1 MKAITI
7 TKFGG
12 PEVLQ
17 VTEVPD
23 LIPSKNE
30 VLIQVK
36 ASGINRS
43 DILQRQGKY
52 AAPGST
58 SNEIPGLEVAGIIV
72 ECGPEVTQWNIGDH
86 VCALLPGGGYAQYAA
101 VKEGHCL
108 PIPKG
113 LNLTEAA
120 SLPETVFTVWSNIF
134 ERGNLKPGESLLV
147 HGGSSGIGITA
158 IQIAHAL
165 GSKVLTTVGSDQKAK
180 YCMELGSNLSI
191 NYKTEDFEEILKSKG
206 VDVIL
211 DMIAG
216 PYFQKNLNILNEEG
230 RLIHINAENGKNVEL
245 DIWQLMTKRISIS
258 GSTLRVRDDNYKNRL
273 TKEVYKNVWPLI
285 ENGKFRPV
293 IYQTFSYQNVIG
305 AHQCMEE
312 GSHIGKII
320 LEWDSNI

>member
-7 TKFGG
+7 SKFGG

-23 LIPSKNE
+23 LIPSQNE

-43 DILQRQGKY
+43 DILQREGKY

-58 SNEIPGLEVAGIIV
+58 SNEIPGLEVSGIIV
-72 ECGPEVTQWNIGDH
+72 ECGPEVTQWKKGDA
-86 VCALLPGGGYAQYAA
+86 VCALLSGGGYAEYIT
-101 VKEGHCL
+101 VEEGQCL

-113 LNLTEAA
+113 LNFIEAA

-134 ERGNLKPGESLLV
+134 ERGKLKPDETLLV

-158 IQIAHAL
+158 IQIAHAF
-165 GSKVLTTVGSDQKAK
+165 GSKVITTVGSEEKSQ
-180 YCMELGSNLSI
+180 YCYELGAALCI
-191 NYKTEDFEEILKSKG
+191 NYKEEDFEEILKTKA

-216 PYFQKNLNILNEEG
+216 TYFKKNLNILNEDG

-245 DIWQLMTKRISIS
+245 DIWQLMLKRITIS
-258 GSTLRVRDDNYKNRL
+258 GSTLRARDYQYKKRL
-273 TKEVYKNVWPLI
+273 AAEVFKNVWPLI

-293 IYQTFSYQNVIG
+293 IYKTFSHRDAVS
-305 AHQCMEE
+305 AHECMEH

-320 LEWDSNI
+320 IDWES

>member
-7 TKFGG
+7 SKFGG

-23 LIPSKNE
+23 VIPSQNE

-52 AAPGST
+52 AAPDKT
-58 SNEIPGLEVAGIIV
+58 SNEIPGLEISGIIV
-72 ECGPEVTQWNIGDH
+72 ECGPEVTQWKKGDH
-86 VCALLPGGGYAQYAA
+86 VCALLPGGGYAEYVTVQ
-101 VKEGHCL
+101 EGQCL

-113 LNLTEAA
+113 LNFIEAA

-134 ERGNLKPGESLLV
+134 ERGKLKPGETLLV

-158 IQIAHAL
+158 IQIAHAF
-165 GSKVLTTVGSDQKAK
+165 GSKVITTVGSEEKAK
-180 YCMELGSNLSI
+180 YCSELGAALCI
-191 NYKTEDFEEILKSKG
+191 NYKKEDFEKVLENQG

-216 PYFQKNLNILNEEG
+216 TYFQKNLNILNEEG
-230 RLIHINAENGKNVEL
+230 RLIHINAENGKDVAL
-245 DIWQLMTKRISIS
+245 DIWQLMLKRISIT
-258 GSTLRVRDDNYKNRL
+258 GSTLRARNYDYKKRL
-273 TKEVYKNVWPLI
+273 AKEVFENVWPLI
-285 ENGKFRPV
+285 ENGKFKPV
-293 IYQTFSYQNVIG
+293 IYKTFSYQNAVN
-305 AHQCMEE
+305 AHQSMEE
-312 GSHIGKII
+312 GSHIGKVI
-320 LEWDSNI
+320 LDWQS

>member
-12 PEVLQ
+12 PEVLKLA
-17 VTEVPD
+17 EVSD
-23 LIPSKNE
+23 LVPSKNE

-52 AAPGST
+52 ATPDST
-58 SNEIPGLEVAGIIV
+58 ANEIPGLEVSGIIKG
-72 ECGPEVTQWNIGDH
+72 CGPEVTQWKKGDR
-86 VCALLPGGGYAQYAA
+86 VCALVAGGGYAEYVL
-101 VKEGHCL
+101 VKEGQCL

-113 LNLTEAA
+113 LSFIEAA

-134 ERGNLKPGESLLV
+134 EQGKLKPGESLLV

-165 GSKVLTTVGSDQKAK
+165 GSKVFTTVGSEEKAR
-180 YCMELGSNLSI
+180 YCAELGSDLSI
-191 NYKTEDFEEILKSKG
+191 NYKTEDFEEILKPKG
-206 VDVIL
+206 IDVIL

-230 RLIHINAENGKNVEL
+230 RLIHINAENGKDVEL
-245 DIWQLMTKRISIS
+245 DIWQLMIKRITIY
-258 GSTLRVRDDNYKNRL
+258 GSTLRGRDYNYKKRL
-273 TKEVYKNVWPLI
+273 TKEVFKNIWPLI
-285 ENGKFRPV
+285 ENRKFKPV
-293 IYQTFSYQNVIG
+293 IYKTFSYQNAVS
-305 AHQCMEE
+305 AHKCLEDS
-312 GSHIGKII
+312 GHIGKII
-320 LEWDSNI
+320 LNWES

>member
-7 TKFGG
+7 TKFGD

-17 VTEVPD
+17 LTEVPN
-23 LIPSKNE
+23 LVPSKNE

-52 AAPGST
+52 AAPDST
-58 SNEIPGLEVAGIIV
+58 SNEIPGLEVSGIITA
-72 ECGPEVTQWNIGDH
+72 CGPEVTQWKKGDE
-86 VCALLPGGGYAQYAA
+86 VCALLAGGGYAEYVV
-101 VKEGHCL
+101 VKEGQCL
-108 PIPKG
+108 PIPDG
-113 LNLTEAA
+113 LNFVEAA

-134 ERGNLKPGESLLV
+134 ERGKLKPGESLLV

-158 IQIAHAL
+158 IQIANSL
-165 GSKVLTTVGSDQKAK
+165 GSKVFTTVGSEEKAK
-180 YCMELGSNLSI
+180 YCDALGSDLSI

-230 RLIHINAENGKNVEL
+230 RLIHINAENGKDVGL
-245 DIWQLMTKRISIS
+245 DIWQLMVKRITIS
-258 GSTLRVRDDNYKNRL
+258 GSTLRVRDYDYKKRL
-273 TKEVYKNVWPLI
+273 AKEVFQNIWPLI
-285 ENGKFRPV
+285 ENGKFKPV
-293 IYQTFSYQNVIG
+293 IYKTFSYQNVVS
-305 AHQCMEE
+305 AHQHMEE
-312 GSHIGKII
+312 GNHIGKII
-320 LEWDSNI
+320 LDWES

>member
-17 VTEVPD
+17 LAEVPD
-23 LIPSKNE
+23 LVPSNNE

-43 DILQRQGKY
+43 DILQREGKY
-52 AAPGST
+52 AAPNST
-58 SNEIPGLEVAGIIV
+58 SNEIPGLEVSGIIV
-72 ECGPEVTQWNIGDH
+72 ECGPEVTQWKKGDH
-86 VCALLPGGGYAQYAA
+86 VCALLAGGGYAEYVV
-101 VKEGHCL
+101 VKEGQCL

-113 LNLTEAA
+113 LNFIEAA

-134 ERGNLKPGESLLV
+134 ERGKLKPGESLLV

-165 GSKVLTTVGSDQKAK
+165 GSKVITTVGSEDKAK
-180 YCMELGSNLSI
+180 YCATLGADLCI
-191 NYKTEDFEEILKSKG
+191 NYKTEDFEAILKNNG

-216 PYFQKNLNILNEEG
+216 TYFQKNLNILNEEG
-230 RLIHINAENGKNVEL
+230 RLVHINAEGGQKVEL
-245 DIWQLMTKRISIS
+245 DIWQVMIKRLSIS
-258 GSTLRVRDDNYKNRL
+258 GSTLRARNYDYKKRL
-273 TKEVYKNVWPLI
+273 TQEVLQNVWPLI
-285 ENGKFRPV
+285 ENGKFKPV
-293 IYQTFSYQNVIG
+293 IYKTFSYQDVVN
-305 AHQCMEE
+305 AHQSMEE
-312 GSHIGKII
+312 GLHIGKII
-320 LEWDSNI
+320 LDWES

>member
-7 TKFGG
+7 SKFGG

-23 LIPSKNE
+23 VIPSQNE

-52 AAPGST
+52 AAPDKT
-58 SNEIPGLEVAGIIV
+58 SNEIPGLEVSGIIV
-72 ECGPEVTQWNIGDH
+72 ECGPEVTQWKKGDH
-86 VCALLPGGGYAQYAA
+86 VCALLPGGGYAEYVT
-101 VKEGHCL
+101 VKEGQCL

-113 LNLTEAA
+113 LNFIEAA

-134 ERGNLKPGESLLV
+134 ERGKLKPGETLLV

-158 IQIAHAL
+158 IQIAHAF
-165 GSKVLTTVGSDQKAK
+165 GSKVITTVGSEEKAK
-180 YCMELGSNLSI
+180 YCSELGAALCI
-191 NYKTEDFEEILKSKG
+191 NYKKEDFEKVLENQG

-216 PYFQKNLNILNEEG
+216 TYFQKNLNILNEEG
-230 RLIHINAENGKNVEL
+230 RLIHINAENGKDVAL
-245 DIWQLMTKRISIS
+245 DIWQLMLKRISIT
-258 GSTLRVRDDNYKNRL
+258 GSTLRARNYDYKKRL
-273 TKEVYKNVWPLI
+273 AKEVFENVWPLI
-285 ENGKFRPV
+285 ENGKFKPV
-293 IYQTFSYQNVIG
+293 IYKTFSYQNAVN
-305 AHQCMEE
+305 AHQSMEE
-312 GSHIGKII
+312 GSHIGKVI
-320 LEWDSNI
+320 LDWQS

>member
-12 PEVLQ
+12 PEVLKLA
-17 VTEVPD
+17 EVSD
-23 LIPSKNE
+23 LVPSKNE

-52 AAPGST
+52 ATPDST
-58 SNEIPGLEVAGIIV
+58 ANEIPGLEVSGIITG
-72 ECGPEVTQWNIGDH
+72 CGPEVTQWKKGDQ
-86 VCALLPGGGYAQYAA
+86 VCALVAGGGYAEYVL
-101 VKEGHCL
+101 VKEGQCL

-113 LNLTEAA
+113 LSFIEAA

-134 ERGNLKPGESLLV
+134 EQGKLKPGESLLV

-165 GSKVLTTVGSDQKAK
+165 GSKVFTTVGSEEKAR
-180 YCMELGSNLSI
+180 YCAELGSDLSI
-191 NYKTEDFEEILKSKG
+191 NYKTEDFEEILKPKG
-206 VDVIL
+206 IDVIL

-230 RLIHINAENGKNVEL
+230 RLIHINAENGKDVEL
-245 DIWQLMTKRISIS
+245 DIWQLMIKRITIY
-258 GSTLRVRDDNYKNRL
+258 GSTLRGRDYNYKKRL
-273 TKEVYKNVWPLI
+273 TKEVFKNIWPLI
-285 ENGKFRPV
+285 ENGKFKPV
-293 IYQTFSYQNVIG
+293 IYKTFSYQNAVS
-305 AHQCMEE
+305 AHKCIEDS
-312 GSHIGKII
+312 SHIGKII
-320 LEWDSNI
+320 LDWES

>member
-7 TKFGG
+7 SKFGG

-23 LIPSKNE
+23 VIPSQNE

-52 AAPGST
+52 AAPDKT
-58 SNEIPGLEVAGIIV
+58 SNEIPGLEVSGIIV
-72 ECGPEVTQWNIGDH
+72 DCGPEVTQWKKGDH
-86 VCALLPGGGYAQYAA
+86 VCALLPGGGYAEYVT
-101 VKEGHCL
+101 VKEGQCL

-113 LNLTEAA
+113 LNFIEAA

-134 ERGNLKPGESLLV
+134 ERGKLKPGETLLV

-158 IQIAHAL
+158 IQIAHAF
-165 GSKVLTTVGSDQKAK
+165 GSKVITTVGSEEKAK
-180 YCMELGSNLSI
+180 NCSELGAALCI
-191 NYKTEDFEEILKSKG
+191 NYKEEDFEKVLENEG

-216 PYFQKNLNILNEEG
+216 TYFQKNLNILNEEG
-230 RLIHINAENGKNVEL
+230 RLIHINAENGKDVAL
-245 DIWQLMTKRISIS
+245 DIWQLMLKRISIT
-258 GSTLRVRDDNYKNRL
+258 GSTLRARNYDYKKRL
-273 TKEVYKNVWPLI
+273 AKEVFENVWPLI
-285 ENGKFRPV
+285 ENGKFKPV
-293 IYQTFSYQNVIG
+293 IYKTFSYQNAVN
-305 AHQCMEE
+305 AHQSMEE
-312 GSHIGKII
+312 GSHIGKVI
-320 LEWDSNI
+320 LDWES

>member
-17 VTEVPD
+17 LTEVAD
-23 LIPSKNE
+23 LTPSQNE

-36 ASGINRS
+36 AAGLNRS
-43 DILQRQGKY
+43 DILQRKGKY
-52 AAPGST
+52 AAPDNT
-58 SNEIPGLEVAGIIV
+58 SNEIPGLEVSGVIV
-72 ECGPEVTQWNIGDH
+72 GCGPEVTQWKNGDE
-86 VCALLPGGGYAQYAA
+86 VCALLPGGGYAEYVV
-101 VKEGHCL
+101 VKEGQCL

-113 LNLTEAA
+113 LSFIEAA

-134 ERGNLKPGESLLV
+134 ERGNLKPGETLLV

-165 GSKVLTTVGSDQKAK
+165 GSKVVTTVGSDEKAK
-180 YCMELGSNLSI
+180 FCTHLGASISI
-191 NYKTEDFEEILKSKG
+191 NYKTEDFEEVLKNKG

-216 PYFQKNLNILNEEG
+216 PYFEKNLHILNEDG
-230 RLIHINAENGKNVEL
+230 RLILINAENGKDVAL
-245 DIWQLMTKRISIS
+245 DLWQLMVKRITIS
-258 GSTLRVRDDNYKNRL
+258 GSTLRARNYEYKKRL
-273 TKEVYKNVWPLI
+273 AKEVLQNVWPLI
-285 ENGKFRPV
+285 ENEKFKPV
-293 IYQTFSYQNVIG
+293 IYKTFSYQDAVA
-305 AHQCMEE
+305 AHHCMEE

-320 LEWDSNI
+320 LDWQS

>member
-7 TKFGG
+7 TKYGG

-17 VTEVPD
+17 LAEVPD
-23 LIPSKNE
+23 LIPSENE

-52 AAPGST
+52 AAPDST
-58 SNEIPGLEVAGIIV
+58 SNEIPGLEVSGIITA
-72 ECGPEVTQWNIGDH
+72 CGPEVTQWKKGDQ
-86 VCALLPGGGYAQYAA
+86 VCALLAGAGYAEYVV
-101 VKEGHCL
+101 VKEGQCL
-108 PIPKG
+108 PVPLG
-113 LNLTEAA
+113 LNFIEAA

-134 ERGNLKPGESLLV
+134 ERGKLKPGESLLV

-165 GSKVLTTVGSDQKAK
+165 GSKVFTTVGSEEKAT
-180 YCMELGSNLSI
+180 YCTELGSDLSI
-191 NYKTEDFEEILKSKG
+191 NYKTEDFEEILKPKG
-206 VDVIL
+206 IDVIL

-216 PYFQKNLNILNEEG
+216 PYFQKNLNVLNEEG

-245 DIWQLMTKRISIS
+245 DIWQLMVKRITIS
-258 GSTLRVRDDNYKNRL
+258 GSTLRVRDYNYKNRL
-273 TKEVYKNVWPLI
+273 TKEVFKNIWPLI
-285 ENGKFRPV
+285 ENGKFKPV
-293 IYQTFSYQNVIG
+293 IYKTFSYQNAVS
-305 AHQCMEE
+305 AHKCMED

-320 LEWDSNI
+320 LDWEA

>member
-17 VTEVPD
+17 LVEVPD
-23 LIPSKNE
+23 LTPSKNE

-43 DILQRQGKY
+43 DILQREGKY
-52 AAPGST
+52 AAPNST
-58 SNEIPGLEVAGIIV
+58 SNEIPGLEVSGIIV
-72 ECGPEVTQWNIGDH
+72 ECGSEVAQWKKGDH
-86 VCALLPGGGYAQYAA
+86 VCALLAGGGYSEYVI
-101 VKEGHCL
+101 VKEGQCL

-113 LNLTEAA
+113 LNFIEAA

-134 ERGNLKPGESLLV
+134 ERGNLKPGESLLI

-165 GSKVLTTVGSDQKAK
+165 GSKVITTVGSVDKAK
-180 YCMELGSNLSI
+180 YCAALGADLCI
-191 NYKTEDFEEILKSKG
+191 NYKTEDFEAILKNNG

-216 PYFQKNLNILNEEG
+216 TYFQKNLNILNEEG
-230 RLIHINAENGKNVEL
+230 RLIHINAEGGQKVEL
-245 DIWQLMTKRISIS
+245 DIWQVMIKRISIS
-258 GSTLRVRDDNYKNRL
+258 GSTLRARNYDYKKRL
-273 TKEVYKNVWPLI
+273 TQEILQNVWPLI
-285 ENGKFRPV
+285 DNGKFKPI
-293 IYQTFSYQNVIG
+293 IYKKFSYQDVVS
-305 AHQCMEE
+305 AHQSMEE
-312 GSHIGKII
+312 GLHIGKVI
-320 LEWDSNI
+320 LDWES

>member
-7 TKFGG
+7 SKFGG

-23 LIPSKNE
+23 IIPSQNE

-52 AAPGST
+52 AAPDKT
-58 SNEIPGLEVAGIIV
+58 SNEIPGLEVSGIIAD
-72 ECGPEVTQWNIGDH
+72 CGPEVTQWKKGDH
-86 VCALLPGGGYAQYAA
+86 VCALLPGGGYAEYVT
-101 VKEGHCL
+101 VKEGQCL

-113 LNLTEAA
+113 LNFIEAA

-134 ERGNLKPGESLLV
+134 ERGKLKPGETLLV

-158 IQIAHAL
+158 IQIAHAF
-165 GSKVLTTVGSDQKAK
+165 GSKVITTVGSEEKAK
-180 YCMELGSNLSI
+180 YCSELGAALCI
-191 NYKTEDFEEILKSKG
+191 NYKKEDFEKVLENQG

-216 PYFQKNLNILNEEG
+216 TYFQKNLNILNEEG
-230 RLIHINAENGKNVEL
+230 RLIHINAENGKDVAL
-245 DIWQLMTKRISIS
+245 DIWQLMLKRISIT
-258 GSTLRVRDDNYKNRL
+258 GSTLRARNYDYKKRL
-273 TKEVYKNVWPLI
+273 AKEVFENVWPLI
-285 ENGKFRPV
+285 ENGKFKPV
-293 IYQTFSYQNVIG
+293 IYKTFSYQNAVS
-305 AHQCMEE
+305 AHQSMQE
-312 GSHIGKII
+312 GSHIGKVI
-320 LEWDSNI
+320 LDWQS

>member
-7 TKFGG
+7 SKFGG

-17 VTEVPD
+17 LVEVPD
-23 LIPSKNE
+23 LIPSQNE

-52 AAPGST
+52 AAPSST
-58 SNEIPGLEVAGIIV
+58 SNEIPGLEVSGIIV
-72 ECGPEVTQWNIGDH
+72 DCGPEVTQWKKGDH
-86 VCALLPGGGYAQYAA
+86 VCALLSGGGYAAYVT
-101 VKEGHCL
+101 VKEGQCL
-108 PIPKG
+108 PIPEG
-113 LNLTEAA
+113 LNFIEAA

-134 ERGNLKPGESLLV
+134 ERGKLKPDETLLV

-158 IQIAHAL
+158 IQIAHAF
-165 GSKVLTTVGSDQKAK
+165 GSKVITTVGSDEKAQ
-180 YCMELGSNLSI
+180 YCYELGADLSI
-191 NYKTEDFEEILKSKG
+191 NYKKEDFEEILKTKG

-216 PYFQKNLNILNEEG
+216 TYFQKNLSILNEEG

-245 DIWQLMTKRISIS
+245 DIWQLMLKRITIS
-258 GSTLRVRDDNYKNRL
+258 GSTLRARNYEYKKRL
-273 TKEVYKNVWPLI
+273 AAEVFKNVWPLI

-293 IYQTFSYQNVIG
+293 IYKTFSHRDAVS
-305 AHQCMEE
+305 AHECMEH

-320 LEWDSNI
+320 IDWES

>member
-7 TKFGG
+7 TKFGD

-17 VTEVPD
+17 LTEVPN
-23 LIPSKNE
+23 LVPSKNE

-52 AAPGST
+52 AAPDST
-58 SNEIPGLEVAGIIV
+58 SNEIPGLEVSGIITA
-72 ECGPEVTQWNIGDH
+72 CGSEVTQWKKGDE
-86 VCALLPGGGYAQYAA
+86 VCALLAGGGYAEYVV
-101 VKEGHCL
+101 VKEGQCL
-108 PIPKG
+108 PIPDG
-113 LNLTEAA
+113 LNFVEAA

-134 ERGNLKPGESLLV
+134 ERGKLKPGESLLV

-158 IQIAHAL
+158 IQIANSL
-165 GSKVLTTVGSDQKAK
+165 GSKVFTTVGSEEKAK
-180 YCMELGSNLSI
+180 YCDTLGSDLSI
-191 NYKTEDFEEILKSKG
+191 NYKTEDFEEILKSKR

-230 RLIHINAENGKNVEL
+230 RLIHINAENGKDVEL
-245 DIWQLMTKRISIS
+245 DIWQLMVKRITIS
-258 GSTLRVRDDNYKNRL
+258 GSTLRARNYEYKKRL
-273 TKEVYKNVWPLI
+273 AKEVFQNIWPLI

-293 IYQTFSYQNVIG
+293 IYKTFSYQNVVS
-305 AHQCMEE
+305 AHQHMEE
-312 GSHIGKII
+312 GNHIGKII
-320 LEWDSNI
+320 LNWES

>member
-17 VTEVPD
+17 LTEVPD
-23 LIPSKNE
+23 LVPSKNE

-52 AAPGST
+52 AAPDST
-58 SNEIPGLEVAGIIV
+58 SNEIPGLEVSGIITA
-72 ECGPEVTQWNIGDH
+72 CGPEVTQWKKGDE
-86 VCALLPGGGYAQYAA
+86 VCALLAGGGYAEYVV
-101 VKEGHCL
+101 VKEGQCL
-108 PIPKG
+108 PIPSG
-113 LNLTEAA
+113 FNFVEAA

-134 ERGNLKPGESLLV
+134 ERGKLKPGESLLV

-165 GSKVLTTVGSDQKAK
+165 GSKVFTTVGSEEKAK
-180 YCMELGSNLSI
+180 YCDALGSDISI

-216 PYFQKNLNILNEEG
+216 PYFQKNLNILNEDG
-230 RLIHINAENGKNVEL
+230 RLIHINAENGKDVDL
-245 DIWQLMTKRISIS
+245 DIWQLMVKRITIT
-258 GSTLRVRDDNYKNRL
+258 GSTLRGRDYDYKKRL
-273 TKEVYKNVWPLI
+273 TKEVSQNIWPLI
-285 ENGKFRPV
+285 ENGKFKPV
-293 IYQTFSYQNVIG
+293 IYKTFSYQNAVK

-320 LEWDSNI
+320 LDWES

>member
-7 TKFGG
+7 SKFGG

-23 LIPSKNE
+23 VIPSQNE

-52 AAPGST
+52 AAPDKT
-58 SNEIPGLEVAGIIV
+58 SNEIPGLEVSGIIV
-72 ECGPEVTQWNIGDH
+72 ECGPEVTQWKKGDA
-86 VCALLPGGGYAQYAA
+86 VCALLPGGGYAEYVT
-101 VKEGHCL
+101 VKEGQCL

-113 LNLTEAA
+113 LNFIEAA

-134 ERGNLKPGESLLV
+134 ERGKLKPGETLLV

-158 IQIAHAL
+158 IQIAHAF
-165 GSKVLTTVGSDQKAK
+165 GSKVITTVGSEEKAK
-180 YCMELGSNLSI
+180 YCSELGAALCI
-191 NYKTEDFEEILKSKG
+191 NYKEEDFEKVLEDEG

-216 PYFQKNLNILNEEG
+216 TYFQKNLNILNEEG
-230 RLIHINAENGKNVEL
+230 RLIHINAEHGKDVAL
-245 DIWQLMTKRISIS
+245 DIWQLMLKRLSIT
-258 GSTLRVRDDNYKNRL
+258 GSTLRARNYDYKKRL
-273 TKEVYKNVWPLI
+273 AKEILENVWPLI
-285 ENGKFRPV
+285 ENGKFKPI
-293 IYQTFSYQNVIG
+293 IYKTFSYQNAVS
-305 AHQCMEE
+305 AHESMQE
-312 GSHIGKII
+312 GSHIGKVI
-320 LEWDSNI
+320 LNWES

>member
-12 PEVLQ
+12 AEVLQ
-17 VTEVPD
+17 LTEVPD

-58 SNEIPGLEVAGIIV
+58 SNEIPGLEVSGIIKA
-72 ECGPEVTQWNIGDH
+72 CGPEVTHWKIGDH
-86 VCALLPGGGYAQYAA
+86 VCALLAGGGYAEYVV
-101 VKEGHCL
+101 VKEGQCL

-113 LNLTEAA
+113 LNFVEAA

-134 ERGNLKPGESLLV
+134 ERGNLRPHESLLV

-165 GSKVLTTVGSDQKAK
+165 GSKVFTTVGSEEKAK
-180 YCMELGSNLSI
+180 YCDALGADLSI
-191 NYKTEDFEEILKSKG
+191 NYKTENFEEILKSKG

-216 PYFQKNLNILNEEG
+216 PYFQKNLNILNEDG
-230 RLIHINAENGKNVEL
+230 RLIHINAENGKDVKL
-245 DIWQLMTKRISIS
+245 DIWHLMVKRITIS
-258 GSTLRVRDDNYKNRL
+258 GSTLRARDYEYKKRL
-273 TKEVYKNVWPLI
+273 TKEVFQNIWPLI
-285 ENGKFRPV
+285 ENGKFKPV
-293 IYQTFSYQNVIG
+293 IYKTFSYQNPIS

-320 LEWDSNI
+320 LHWDS

>member
-12 PEVLQ
+12 PEVLKLA
-17 VTEVPD
+17 EVSD
-23 LIPSKNE
+23 LVPSKNE

-52 AAPGST
+52 ATPDST
-58 SNEIPGLEVAGIIV
+58 ANEIPGLEVSGIITG
-72 ECGPEVTQWNIGDH
+72 CGPEVTQWKKGDQ
-86 VCALLPGGGYAQYAA
+86 VCALVAGGGYAEYVL
-101 VKEGHCL
+101 VKEGQCL

-113 LNLTEAA
+113 LSFIEAA

-134 ERGNLKPGESLLV
+134 EQGKLKPGESLLV

-165 GSKVLTTVGSDQKAK
+165 GSKVFTTVGSEEKAR
-180 YCMELGSNLSI
+180 YCAELGSDLSI
-191 NYKTEDFEEILKSKG
+191 NYKTEDFEEILKPKG
-206 VDVIL
+206 IDVIL

-230 RLIHINAENGKNVEL
+230 RLIHINAENGKDVEL
-245 DIWQLMTKRISIS
+245 DIWQLMMKRITIY
-258 GSTLRVRDDNYKNRL
+258 GSTLRGRDYNYKKRL
-273 TKEVYKNVWPLI
+273 TKEVFKNIWPLI
-285 ENGKFRPV
+285 ENGKFKPV
-293 IYQTFSYQNVIG
+293 IYKTFSYQNAVS
-305 AHQCMEE
+305 AHKCIEDS
-312 GSHIGKII
+312 SHIGKII
-320 LEWDSNI
+320 LDWES

>member
-12 PEVLQ
+12 PEVLKLA
-17 VTEVPD
+17 EVSD
-23 LIPSKNE
+23 LVPSKNE

-52 AAPGST
+52 ATPDSKA
-58 SNEIPGLEVAGIIV
+58 NEIPGLEVSGIITG
-72 ECGPEVTQWNIGDH
+72 CGPEVTQWKKGDQ
-86 VCALLPGGGYAQYAA
+86 VCALVAGGGYAEYVL
-101 VKEGHCL
+101 VKEGQCL

-113 LNLTEAA
+113 LSFIEAA

-134 ERGNLKPGESLLV
+134 EQGKLKPGESLLV

-165 GSKVLTTVGSDQKAK
+165 GSKVFTTVGSEEKAR
-180 YCMELGSNLSI
+180 YCAELGSDLSI
-191 NYKTEDFEEILKSKG
+191 NYKTEDFEEILKPKG
-206 VDVIL
+206 IDVIL

-230 RLIHINAENGKNVEL
+230 RLIHINAENGKDVEL
-245 DIWQLMTKRISIS
+245 DIWQLMIKRITI
-258 GSTLRVRDDNYKNRL
+258 
-273 TKEVYKNVWPLI
+273 
-285 ENGKFRPV
+285 
-293 IYQTFSYQNVIG
+293 
-305 AHQCMEE
+305 
-312 GSHIGKII
+312 
-320 LEWDSNI
+320 

>member
-7 TKFGG
+7 SKFGG
-12 PEVLQ
+12 PEVLL

-36 ASGINRS
+36 ASGLNRS
-43 DILQRQGKY
+43 DILQREGKY
-52 AAPGST
+52 AAPDST
-58 SNEIPGLEVAGIIV
+58 SNEIPGLEVSGIIV
-72 ECGPEVTQWNIGDH
+72 ECGPEVTRWKKGDA
-86 VCALLPGGGYAQYAA
+86 VCALLPGGGYAEY
-101 VKEGHCL
+101 VTVEEGQCL

-113 LNLTEAA
+113 LNFIEAA

-134 ERGNLKPGESLLV
+134 ERGKLKPDETLLV

-158 IQIAHAL
+158 IQIAHAF
-165 GSKVLTTVGSDQKAK
+165 GSKVITTAGSEEKVK
-180 YCMELGSNLSI
+180 YCYELGATLCI
-191 NYKTEDFEEILKSKG
+191 NYKTEDFEEILKGKG

-216 PYFQKNLNILNEEG
+216 TYFQKNLNILNEDG
-230 RLIHINAENGKNVEL
+230 RLIHINAENGKDVEL
-245 DIWQLMTKRISIS
+245 DIWQLMVKRITIT
-258 GSTLRVRDDNYKNRL
+258 GTTLRARDYKYKKRL
-273 TKEVYKNVWPLI
+273 AEEVCKNVWPLI
-285 ENGKFRPV
+285 ENGKFKPV
-293 IYQTFSYQNVIG
+293 IYKTFSYRDVVS

-320 LEWDSNI
+320 LDWDS

>member
-7 TKFGG
+7 SKFGG

-23 LIPSKNE
+23 VIPSQNE

-52 AAPGST
+52 AAPDKT
-58 SNEIPGLEVAGIIV
+58 SNEIPGLEVSGIIV
-72 ECGPEVTQWNIGDH
+72 DCGPEVTQWKKGDH
-86 VCALLPGGGYAQYAA
+86 VCALLPGGGYAEYVTVQ
-101 VKEGHCL
+101 EGQCL

-113 LNLTEAA
+113 LNFIEAA

-134 ERGNLKPGESLLV
+134 ERGKLKPGETLLV

-158 IQIAHAL
+158 IQIAHAF
-165 GSKVLTTVGSDQKAK
+165 GSKVITTVGSEEKAK
-180 YCMELGSNLSI
+180 YCSELGAALCI
-191 NYKTEDFEEILKSKG
+191 NYKKEDFEKVLENQG

-216 PYFQKNLNILNEEG
+216 TYFQKNLNILNEEG
-230 RLIHINAENGKNVEL
+230 RLIHINAENGKDVAL
-245 DIWQLMTKRISIS
+245 DIWQLMLKRISIT
-258 GSTLRVRDDNYKNRL
+258 GSTLRARNYDYKKRL
-273 TKEVYKNVWPLI
+273 AKEVFENVWPLI
-285 ENGKFRPV
+285 ENGKFKPV
-293 IYQTFSYQNVIG
+293 IYKTFSYQNAVN
-305 AHQCMEE
+305 AHQSMEE
-312 GSHIGKII
+312 GSHIGKVI
-320 LEWDSNI
+320 LDWES